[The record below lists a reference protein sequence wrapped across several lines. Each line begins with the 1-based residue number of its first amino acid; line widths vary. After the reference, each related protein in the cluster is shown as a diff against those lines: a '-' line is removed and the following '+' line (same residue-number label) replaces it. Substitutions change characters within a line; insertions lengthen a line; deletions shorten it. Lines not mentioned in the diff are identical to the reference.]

1 MRFPRTLTAVLGM
14 TAAVALLTS
23 GCATNAPKTQ
33 TPSASTTAQIVK
45 NDAAAALVPAAVA
58 TSGVLQIGTNLTY
71 APDEF
76 KNAAGEPIGWGIELM
91 TAISKRLGLTP
102 KFQDSQFDNI
112 IPGIKGGKYQVGIA
126 SFTDTKERQNSVDF
140 VDYFTAGGQWA
151 SKAGTTID
159 PDNACGKTVA
169 VGTGTYQETDEIP
182 ARSKACTDAGKPAII
197 VLKLDTQQ
205 DITTAVA
212 LGRAD
217 ALSADSPVTQYAVSQ
232 TEGKLQLAGPIF
244 DSAPFGIAVAKDS
257 GTLTQAVQ
265 TALQS
270 LIDDGTYG
278 RILTTWGVSAGA
290 ITRVTI
296 NGGTS

>member
-1 MRFPRTLTAVLGM
+1 MCIRDR
-14 TAAVALLTS
+14 
-23 GCATNAPKTQ
+23 
-33 TPSASTTAQIVK
+33 
-45 NDAAAALVPAAVA
+45 
-58 TSGVLQIGTNLTY
+58 
-71 APDEF
+71 
-76 KNAAGEPIGWGIELM
+76 
-91 TAISKRLGLTP
+91 
-102 KFQDSQFDNI
+102 
-112 IPGIKGGKYQVGIA
+112 
-126 SFTDTKERQNSVDF
+126 
-140 VDYFTAGGQWA
+140 
-151 SKAGTTID
+151 
-159 PDNACGKTVA
+159 
-169 VGTGTYQETDEIP
+169 TGTYQETDEIP
-182 ARSKACTDAGKPAII
+182 ARSKACTDAGKPAIV

-257 GTLTQAVQ
+257 GTMTQAVQ